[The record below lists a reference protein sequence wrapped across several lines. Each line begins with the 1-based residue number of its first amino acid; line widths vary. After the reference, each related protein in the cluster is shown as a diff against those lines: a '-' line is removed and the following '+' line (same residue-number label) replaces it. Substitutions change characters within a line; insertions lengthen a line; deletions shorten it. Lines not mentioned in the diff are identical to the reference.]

1 MYSKSAIFHCLRPT
15 KLGARP
21 GYQKERRISTAGE
34 NKNRSVDRLPRAHA
48 NDGGLDCNDEMSK
61 PTKDRRRSRQEE
73 YTDCQDDCDVRKR
86 DGNMLQMTAE
96 LIPSF
101 SGRDDTYP
109 ATRWIDEHTKSAMFA
124 ADVTQ
129 DDGGASSDL
138 LSNELQEYQHSK
150 RAMFTTVNDEE
161 DSAPSGHFSNDESK
175 KAAFVYND
183 EIIMSKSMLTK
194 EKKPVVLLEIK
205 NVQLKA
211 LVDTGSDVNII
222 SADVYDAIGKPK
234 CEKDELLLSGIGQS
248 TVRSMGKCRLN
259 LCVDKHC
266 YPDVTFHVLCKDY
279 IPYDVIIGQEFL
291 NDVTVVLKRGCVKF
305 YSKEWERLGCYVS
318 EMDESLIMDG
328 AEQDLLTKIP
338 LGPEFTLPDLAIT
351 LPGPEFCPTGK
362 QNC

>member
-1 MYSKSAIFHCLRPT
+1 
-15 KLGARP
+15 
-21 GYQKERRISTAGE
+21 
-34 NKNRSVDRLPRAHA
+34 
-48 NDGGLDCNDEMSK
+48 
-61 PTKDRRRSRQEE
+61 
-73 YTDCQDDCDVRKR
+73 
-86 DGNMLQMTAE
+86 
-96 LIPSF
+96 
-101 SGRDDTYP
+101 
-109 ATRWIDEHTKSAMFA
+109 MFA

-318 EMDESLIMDG
+318 ERTTSKG
-328 AEQDLLTKIP
+328 
-338 LGPEFTLPDLAIT
+338 
-351 LPGPEFCPTGK
+351 
-362 QNC
+362 